1 MAARLATGSAH
12 DAWHITLAN
21 QPDLHA
27 AVREC
32 QARLDGLPG
41 LDLVPTPW
49 LHLTTQGIGFTD
61 EVPDADVRDIING
74 AAERLATTPPITVG
88 AGPLTVDLE
97 GVTLPV
103 APVGELRLVREALRA
118 AIAGARSPAHVPETA
133 DWVPHISVA

>member
-74 AAERLATTPPITVG
+74 ATERLATTHPSRS
-88 AGPLTVDLE
+88 
-97 GVTLPV
+97 
-103 APVGELRLVREALRA
+103 APGRSPSILRA
-118 AIAGARSPAHVPETA
+118 SRCPSPPSANCAWSARR
-133 DWVPHISVA
+133 